1 MQKNLHDININIIF
15 VSTIKINNLKLK
27 KMKTKEQK
35 REEAIK
41 ANELLKTDKKE
52 QAKLARQLRKLGLL

>member
-1 MQKNLHDININIIF
+1 MELLRLKKPKNLKH
-15 VSTIKINNLKLK
+15 TI
-27 KMKTKEQK
+27 MKTKEQK

>member
-1 MQKNLHDININIIF
+1 
-15 VSTIKINNLKLK
+15 
-27 KMKTKEQK
+27 MKTKEQK

-52 QAKLARQLRKLGLL
+52 YDISKSDHIIMRFI

>member
-1 MQKNLHDININIIF
+1 MNLSQPNGGRDKKPEKRKH
-15 VSTIKINNLKLK
+15 TI
-27 KMKTKEQK
+27 MKTKEQK

-52 QAKLARQLRKLGLL
+52 QAKLKKQLRKLGLL

>member
-1 MQKNLHDININIIF
+1 MATLKQVMKFKHKQTL
-15 VSTIKINNLKLK
+15 KI
-27 KMKTKEQK
+27 MKTKEQK

-41 ANELLKTDKKE
+41 ANELLKTDKRE

>member
-1 MQKNLHDININIIF
+1 MLEKRKH
-15 VSTIKINNLKLK
+15 TI
-27 KMKTKEQK
+27 MKTKEQK

-52 QAKLARQLRKLGLL
+52 QAKLKKQLRKLGLL